1 MKIHSHFF
9 TDLAAGLLLFG
20 GSLILA
26 QTTTTV
32 KKSPATTASASS
44 AIAERQDQFGHAAG
58 KRGVESA
65 SPASIGE
72 ASAADAMYLDS
83 AHATDAVQQKH
94 ENRVSAA
101 TGTASAGTSNEI
113 GIDERGFPNKP
124 VASLNGISS
133 NKPVAESHQ

>member
-32 KKSPATTASASS
+32 KKSPATTAAPRVV
-44 AIAERQDQFGHAAG
+44 AERQDQFGHAAG
-58 KRGVESA
+58 KQAVEGV
-65 SPASIGE
+65 SPASVGE
-72 ASAADAMYLDS
+72 AGVADAMYLDA

-94 ENRVSAA
+94 EDRVSAA
-101 TGTASAGTSNEI
+101 TGTAIPGTSNEI